1 MATEAGI
8 RRLWEL
14 LRGSGVRE
22 PQAWDPRSAMEVWQ
36 VGLHDV
42 SDTELVAWLARWAS
56 TAPVDERDRERR
68 RWWPIPAD
76 IIAELRP
83 APSKADVAST
93 ADADLVYLRG
103 RWTLGAADVDSDE
116 GAALARMLPLHD
128 QPDRARVETESQR
141 DEVTTPD
148 GRKVARWT
156 SVRRY
161 GRPTADDVARHQ
173 RIREAL
179 HRMGGLRAVA
189 TAMRSTDDGA
199 LAGLGFSFRAAAGSE
214 AAEQLRAQG
223 GQITDRQAQA
233 LQAELAK
240 RLEARR

>member
-1 MATEAGI
+1 MASEQGI
-8 RRLWEL
+8 RRLWAL
-14 LRGSGVRE
+14 LSGSGVRE
-22 PQAWDPRSAMEVWQ
+22 PQRWDPVSAMEIWQ
-36 VGLHDV
+36 VGLIDV
-42 SDTELVAWLARWAS
+42 SDAELVAWLARWAS
-56 TAPVDERDRERR
+56 TPPVDDRDRERR

-76 IIAELRP
+76 IIADLRP

-103 RWTLGAADVDSDE
+103 RWTLGAADVDGDE

-128 QPDRARVETESQR
+128 QPDRGRVETESQR
-141 DEVTTPD
+141 EEVVTPD
-148 GRKVARWT
+148 GRTVARWT

-161 GRPTADDVARHQ
+161 GRPTAEDVARHQ
-173 RIREAL
+173 RIREVL

-199 LAGLGFSFRAAAGSE
+199 LAGLGFSFRAAAGAE
-214 AAEQLRAQG
+214 AAAEMRAQG

-233 LQAELAK
+233 LQAELAR
-240 RLEARR
+240 RLEVRR